1 MRKILTPIQK
11 AFLALS
17 EEKYHR
23 LQSEARQISE
33 QADTLIK
40 TARAAI
46 LDELEVSDESLLKYD
61 EQSGEVYVEEPEEKS
76 DGDDEPA

>member
-23 LQSEARQISE
+23 LQSEAQRLAE

-46 LDELEVSDESLLKYD
+46 LEELEVHGDVLLKLDEST
-61 EQSGEVYVEEPEEKS
+61 GEIYVEEKLKS
-76 DGDDEPA
+76 DDDDESA